1 MTRRTA
7 SPLLQLL
14 LALCLCSAGPAASQS
29 FPSKPIRLIV
39 GDAPG
44 GSADLVA
51 RVMATSMA
59 PILGQPVVVEN
70 KPGAG
75 YTIAFGHV
83 AKQVPADGYTI
94 AFVFV
99 QSLAVLPLTVKD
111 LRFDPLKDLPPFI
124 GLAQTKFVISS
135 SPRRPWKTVNEMIAH
150 AKANPGKLTY
160 ASNSPIARLV
170 TEAILKGFG
179 IEALHVPFSSGTLAV
194 QGIAQAQVDVGLS
207 GLPIAMSLGENLR
220 ILATTGEK
228 RLSAYPDVPTF
239 SELGLRKLRSFSYSM
254 NAPAATPKEAT
265 SKLYAAASQ
274 ALKEPEVRARFEKV
288 FLDIVEQSP
297 EVAARDLAEEA
308 GFYAEIAKGIGLR
321 PE

>member
-1 MTRRTA
+1 MPHRVVA
-7 SPLLQLL
+7 LLL
-14 LALCLCSAGPAASQS
+14 LALGLLAAGPAAPQT

-44 GSADLVA
+44 GSADLVG
-51 RVMATSMA
+51 RVMATAMA
-59 PILGQPVVVEN
+59 PILGQPVVAEN

-83 AKQVPADGYTI
+83 AKQVPADGHTI

-124 GLAQTKFVISS
+124 GVAQTKIVISS
-135 SPRRPWKTVNEMIAH
+135 SPRRPWKTVNEMIAY

-170 TEAILKGFG
+170 TEGILKGFG
-179 IEALHVPFSSGTLAV
+179 IDALHVPYSSGSLAV
-194 QGIAQAQVDVGLS
+194 QGIVQAQVDVGLS
-207 GLPIAMSLGENLR
+207 GLPIAMSLGDNLR

-228 RLSAYPDVPTF
+228 RLAAYPDVPTF
-239 SELGLRKLRSFSYSM
+239 AELGQRQVRSFSYSL
-254 NAPAATPKEAT
+254 NAPAATPKEALGI
-265 SKLYAAASQ
+265 LYAAASQ
-274 ALKEPEVRARFEKV
+274 ALKQPDVQARFAKL
-288 FLDIVEQSP
+288 FLDVVDQPP
-297 EVAARDLAEEA
+297 EAAARDLTEEA
-308 GFYAEIAKGIGLR
+308 SFYAGIAKSIGVR